1 MWLKCVL
8 HLEILHPPGDL
19 PLQSL
24 ISLELTPVHHL
35 IRLLLLRD
43 LLLLAIN
50 LYGEAA
56 IARYPLPLLALKP
69 PACLHRMTLV
79 HVGRLVTCSR

>member
-1 MWLKCVL
+1 
-8 HLEILHPPGDL
+8 
-19 PLQSL
+19 
-24 ISLELTPVHHL
+24 
-35 IRLLLLRD
+35 LLLRD

-69 PACLHRMTLV
+69 PACLHRMTLI